1 MINILPKE
9 YGISIVSTDG
19 NAAPKESG
27 NIGDPTPIGFEY
39 QVTVSSERMADAVTA
54 QVIGE
59 GTSIDGVSY
68 CLFMSQEGGWQV
80 PIPAFLSWTA
90 STGETRTSR
99 NSCIDAEIDMTAAR
113 WTQTPW
119 NAAIDDG
126 YYFTTR
132 LQLLFPM
139 DDPRSRRTLDGSDW
153 MGTVNASGE
162 VRVTAKW
169 LGVE

>member
-1 MINILPKE
+1 MFLSKTFFQNLIQRGISITNNDDLFTFFFDNSNTAQSGFYQFTASSMINILPKE

-68 CLFMSQEGGWQV
+68 CLFTSQEGGWQV
-80 PIPAFLSWTA
+80 PIPAFLSGRHPPEKPA
-90 STGETRTSR
+90 
-99 NSCIDAEIDMTAAR
+99 
-113 WTQTPW
+113 P
-119 NAAIDDG
+119 AAIAASM
-126 YYFTTR
+126 R
-132 LQLLFPM
+132 
-139 DDPRSRRTLDGSDW
+139 RSI
-153 MGTVNASGE
+153 
-162 VRVTAKW
+162 
-169 LGVE
+169 